1 MNSKTLTDSRPSLA
15 HSTTPASLPQ
25 MEADMPSR
33 RNVLRGAL
41 AAGCSLLLPAALMG
55 CDAPQ
60 DVGSVG
66 SDSLPSDA
74 EALSATS
81 PSPDRSSDRMAA
93 APAEAVKSSQASVQ
107 YQAQPKGEQK
117 CGNCMHFVAES
128 NTCKRVDGTINPQ
141 GWCIIWANA
150 A

>member
-1 MNSKTLTDSRPSLA
+1 MNSNTLTCR
-15 HSTTPASLPQ
+15 TTPVSPAQ
-25 MEADMPSR
+25 READMPSR
-33 RNVLRGAL
+33 RIVLRGAL

-60 DVGSVG
+60 ELGSANTDALPPATGPEAV
-66 SDSLPSDA
+66 SPVNPPSDQI
-74 EALSATS
+74 
-81 PSPDRSSDRMAA
+81 AA
-93 APAEAVKSSQASVQ
+93 APTEAVKSSQASVQ

-117 CGNCMHFVAES
+117 CGNCMHFIAES
-128 NTCKRVDGTINPQ
+128 NTCKRVDGTVSPE

>member
-1 MNSKTLTDSRPSLA
+1 MNSNTHTNRRPSLA

-25 MEADMPSR
+25 MGADMPSR
-33 RNVLRGAL
+33 RIVLRGAL

-60 DVGSVG
+60 EVGSVG

-74 EALSATS
+74 EALSAAS
-81 PSPDRSSDRMAA
+81 PSPDQPSGQMAA

-107 YQAQPKGEQK
+107 YRAQPKGEQK

-128 NTCKRVDGTINPQ
+128 NTCKRVDGTISPQ